1 MTICYADA
9 STIQHQIIMLF
20 LQLTPTYK
28 RNTTMLNSVFTIV
41 IAIAAG
47 WIASTIVIKNVL
59 SNLKKVQEKVK

>member
-1 MTICYADA
+1 
-9 STIQHQIIMLF
+9 
-20 LQLTPTYK
+20 
-28 RNTTMLNSVFTIV
+28 MLNSVFTIV